1 MIHSAEASE
10 WPNVITG
17 EDKKEDKRREMM
29 EGMGVRR
36 AEKIEKQQRKIK
48 GEEIYLTWG
57 FPALLD
63 YEVIFPSLFLLSLH
77 WFMWG
82 SHKVSLKGHSF
93 RELILYLINIFSFI
107 LKSIKTIV
115 YHVYNYSVC

>member
-17 EDKKEDKRREMM
+17 EDKKEDKREMI
-29 EGMGVRR
+29 EGMGVGR

-48 GEEIYLTWG
+48 GKKIYLTWG
-57 FPALLD
+57 LPALLD

-77 WFMWG
+77 
-82 SHKVSLKGHSF
+82 
-93 RELILYLINIFSFI
+93 
-107 LKSIKTIV
+107 
-115 YHVYNYSVC
+115 

>member
-17 EDKKEDKRREMM
+17 EDNKEDKREMI
-29 EGMGVRR
+29 EGMGVGR

-48 GEEIYLTWG
+48 GKKIYLTWG
-57 FPALLD
+57 LPALLD

-77 WFMWG
+77 
-82 SHKVSLKGHSF
+82 
-93 RELILYLINIFSFI
+93 
-107 LKSIKTIV
+107 
-115 YHVYNYSVC
+115 

>member
-1 MIHSAEASE
+1 MVPLPPIPMIHSAEASE
-10 WPNVITG
+10 WPNVTTG

-36 AEKIEKQQRKIK
+36 EEKIEKQQRKIK
-48 GEEIYLTWG
+48 GEGIYLTWG

-77 WFMWG
+77 
-82 SHKVSLKGHSF
+82 
-93 RELILYLINIFSFI
+93 
-107 LKSIKTIV
+107 
-115 YHVYNYSVC
+115 

>member
-1 MIHSAEASE
+1 MWLKPAFLKQEPVVSLLLHLVKLVLMIGVDTRDRSGSLTLVCNLK
-10 WPNVITG
+10 PLQTLSLG
-17 EDKKEDKRREMM
+17 SGRMR

-77 WFMWG
+77 
-82 SHKVSLKGHSF
+82 
-93 RELILYLINIFSFI
+93 
-107 LKSIKTIV
+107 
-115 YHVYNYSVC
+115 

>member
-77 WFMWG
+77 
-82 SHKVSLKGHSF
+82 
-93 RELILYLINIFSFI
+93 
-107 LKSIKTIV
+107 
-115 YHVYNYSVC
+115 

>member
-17 EDKKEDKRREMM
+17 EDKKEEKSEMI
-29 EGMGVRR
+29 EGMGVGR

-48 GEEIYLTWG
+48 GKKIYLTWG
-57 FPALLD
+57 LPALLD

-82 SHKVSLKGHSF
+82 SH
-93 RELILYLINIFSFI
+93 E
-107 LKSIKTIV
+107 
-115 YHVYNYSVC
+115 CP